1 MAKTRKDYE
10 EWIPAAVGKMPVG
23 TEATSRA
30 LDAIRAEEFSLMF
43 ALDDLPE
50 LADLVVETDG
60 ERDNAADDDR
70 DVS

>member
-10 EWIPAAVGKMPVG
+10 AWIPAAGGKMPVG